1 LPANTA
7 IPLVFAAINLQCIFK
22 PMNLREAK
30 TQLTAI
36 LDNLPSDYS
45 MNSARK
51 LMSSFENYRQI
62 SQALGRGL
70 SRAKFGIRSEFED
83 IEWDIRSAIKGTPKK
98 EAESR
103 FSQAKKQISD
113 DINRILAVEMQ
124 E

>member
-1 LPANTA
+1 
-7 IPLVFAAINLQCIFK
+7 
-22 PMNLREAK
+22 MNLHEAK

-36 LDNLPSDYS
+36 RDNLPTDYS
-45 MNSARK
+45 INSARK

>member
-1 LPANTA
+1 
-7 IPLVFAAINLQCIFK
+7 
-22 PMNLREAK
+22 MNLREAK

-36 LDNLPSDYS
+36 RDNLPSDYS

-70 SRAKFGIRSEFED
+70 SRAKFGIRSEFAD

-113 DINRILAVEMQ
+113 DINGILAVEMQ